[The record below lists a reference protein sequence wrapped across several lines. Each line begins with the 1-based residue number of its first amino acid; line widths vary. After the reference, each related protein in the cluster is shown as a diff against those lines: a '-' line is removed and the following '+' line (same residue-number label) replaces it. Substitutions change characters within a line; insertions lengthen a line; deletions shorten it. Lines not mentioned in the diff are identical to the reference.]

1 MVETDQS
8 LGINERFAAGMATV
22 EGDFVVFM
30 KPCDIMAPDALFECV
45 RAINE
50 YSDCDVLYTDVDAFD
65 ADGVHFQ
72 PVFRPDFSPEL
83 LRSYNYL
90 RDLVVVRSSLLS
102 GLPNLPYAIM
112 GAAGYDLALRVTE
125 KARRVCHVP
134 RVLCHRRFCHK
145 LIPPKA
151 SKPLKSS
158 KSRSQGTG
166 CPLSAYGN
174 QRRGAERP

>member
-1 MVETDQS
+1 
-8 LGINERFAAGMATV
+8 
-22 EGDFVVFM
+22 M

-112 GAAGYDLALRVTE
+112 GAAGYDFALR
-125 KARRVCHVP
+125 RRLAAYATF
-134 RVLCHRRFCHK
+134 RVFCAIVVLPQ
-145 LIPPKA
+145 LIPLKA

-158 KSRSQGTG
+158 KKQVARHWLPTVSVWESTLR
-166 CPLSAYGN
+166 C
-174 QRRGAERP
+174 